1 MTARLGGANSFHTW
15 WPPSRSAAKA
25 KGRHGRGK
33 IGVWMH
39 QVSDDML
46 EVDQK
51 PCNSVER
58 ISANGVALAII
69 VHAEFRDS
77 GIHFFTENS
86 LSQQLAFMSHPA
98 GKLIAPHV
106 HNSVPREVQFTQEA
120 LFIRKGR
127 LRVDF
132 YDADRRYLE
141 SRILGAGDVIL
152 LIQGGHGFE
161 VLEDV
166 EMIEVKQ
173 GPYVGEHDKTRF
185 IGVDKHQVRVP
196 D

>member
-1 MTARLGGANSFHTW
+1 MPNG
-15 WPPSRSAAKA
+15 
-25 KGRHGRGK
+25 
-33 IGVWMH
+33 H
-39 QVSDDML
+39 QTS
-46 EVDQK
+46 
-51 PCNSVER
+51 CNSVER
-58 ISANGVALAII
+58 ISANAETLAII
-69 VHAEFRDS
+69 VHTEFRDS
-77 GIHFFTENS
+77 GIHFFTENT

-98 GKLIAPHV
+98 GKLIAPHI
-106 HNSVPREVQFTQEA
+106 HNPVPREVQFTQEA

-132 YDADRRYLE
+132 YDADRRYFE
-141 SRILGAGDVIL
+141 SRVLGPGDVIL

-185 IGVDKHQVRVP
+185 VGIDANHVKLP
-196 D
+196 L